1 MEAIHKRAGGGGWI
15 LGRCIVYQ
23 PRAGGL
29 FFLAY
34 REKRDKTCARV
45 GIVQTRFAGLLQIE
59 NYKGLEMAIFGLIM
73 LAECV
78 PAGLVHVQT
87 RADIIYVFHITL
99 PPKVRMFYTE
109 LRNLPES
116 FHGMFY
122 FALHRI
128 QIQSVSLT
136 RA

>member
-1 MEAIHKRAGGGGWI
+1 MEAIHKRAGGVGFWVDALYI
-15 LGRCIVYQ
+15 SREQADLF
-23 PRAGGL
+23 

-59 NYKGLEMAIFGLIM
+59 NYKGLEMAIFGSIM

-87 RADIIYVFHITL
+87 RADTIYVFHITL

-116 FHGMFY
+116 FREMFY
-122 FALHRI
+122 FALHRV
-128 QIQSVSLT
+128 QTQSV
-136 RA
+136 